1 MRSSTV
7 SRTTAETVVT
17 LTLGLDGGGSGKSN
31 TGVDFLDHMLTLLAS
46 HGNFDLTVEAK
57 GDIWVDFHHTVED
70 VGICLGKAFAE
81 ALGDKTGI
89 RRYGS
94 VTLPMDEALILCA
107 ADCSGRGMFCG
118 GLELPTQKVG
128 NFDTELA
135 EEFFIAFARTSGVTL
150 HIRQLAGKNSHHIIE
165 GAFKAMGRALRQA
178 VELDPGATGRV
189 PSTKGVL

>member
-70 VGICLGKAFAE
+70 VGICLGQAFAE

-94 VTLPMDEALILCA
+94 VTLPMDETLILCA

-150 HIRQLAGKNSHHIIE
+150 HIQQLAGKNSHHIIE